1 MTVDCGGLLLWRAH
15 VCMPPRRCDPINTP
29 HPARDAGSNERRDE
43 GRNAIEGGAAR
54 MAQLL
59 EEHNAENFS
68 GAPESCLLNQ
78 AEKQ

>member
-1 MTVDCGGLLLWRAH
+1 VLWRALTH
-15 VCMPPRRCDPINTP
+15 ACRPP
-29 HPARDAGSNERRDE
+29 HPACACVDGSNERRDE

-68 GAPESCLLNQ
+68 PAPASSP
-78 AEKQ
+78 